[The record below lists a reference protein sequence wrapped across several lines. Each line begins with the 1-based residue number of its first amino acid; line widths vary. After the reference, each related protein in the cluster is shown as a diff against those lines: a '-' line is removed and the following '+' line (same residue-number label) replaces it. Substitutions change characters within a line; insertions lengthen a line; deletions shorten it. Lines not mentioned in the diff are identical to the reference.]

1 MYTHLSNLV
10 DPANMTDSKAAFQR
24 RGCCSHVTKAT
35 TGRRK
40 YNKCSAQQGN
50 ANSSQCVEDEA
61 DGAPERCWQ
70 HVLLDIVARKKSTLM
85 LPVQLGPRLQ

>member
-35 TGRRK
+35 TGR
-40 YNKCSAQQGN
+40 NVKCSAQQGN